1 MASDVVV
8 KITKIL
14 PRLLRE
20 FSKSFSNPLTAG
32 AVTVPQLVL
41 LEVLREKGMSTMSSV
56 AKWMGITTSAVT
68 GLTDRLIRAKFISR
82 VRGIK
87 DRRIV
92 LVSLTDKGKDVVKKL
107 QLYREKTVRKAFRNL
122 TEKEQTEYLRLIR
135 KIYEGLVKK

>member
-1 MASDVVV
+1 
-8 KITKIL
+8 
-14 PRLLRE
+14 
-20 FSKSFSNPLTAG
+20 
-32 AVTVPQLVL
+32 
-41 LEVLREKGMSTMSSV
+41 
-56 AKWMGITTSAVT
+56 MGITTSAVT

>member
-1 MASDVVV
+1 MSSDVSVE
-8 KITKIL
+8 ITKIL

-20 FSKSFSNPLTAG
+20 FSKSLSNPLAAG

-56 AKWMGITTSAVT
+56 AKLMGITTSAVT
-68 GLTDRLIRAKFISR
+68 GLADRLIRAKFISR

-92 LVSLTDKGKDVVKKL
+92 LVSLTDKGKDVIKKL
-107 QLYREKTVRKAFRNL
+107 QQHREKTIKKAFSNL
-122 TEKEQTEYLRLIR
+122 TEKEQAEYLRLIQ

>member
-41 LEVLREKGMSTMSSV
+41 LEVLREQGMSTMSSV
-56 AKWMGITTSAVT
+56 AKLMGITTSAVT
-68 GLTDRLIRAKFISR
+68 GLADRLIRAKFISR